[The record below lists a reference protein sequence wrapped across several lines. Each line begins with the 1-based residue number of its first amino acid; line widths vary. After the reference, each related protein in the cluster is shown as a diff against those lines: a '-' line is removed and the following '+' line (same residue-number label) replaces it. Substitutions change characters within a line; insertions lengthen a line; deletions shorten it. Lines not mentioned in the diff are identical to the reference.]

1 MATPGRLQFSYD
13 LNRRYHSELHAC
25 YFLELKMKKKNQVQ
39 LNENHELLEV
49 PCWNKYYNQ
58 DKTEIIKQ

>member
-49 PCWNKYYNQ
+49 PGLLI
-58 DKTEIIKQ
+58 TIIP